1 MKFLKNKIVAIALS
15 ALVVLGCVGYGWMQK
30 PAEVAQPVYNEWVYD
45 GADILS
51 DETEQLVAA
60 YNDKWDANYSS
71 VTAIAT
77 VPNTRNWDIYEYAV
91 TMGERWGL
99 GGKDQLLL
107 IDVAGDEYY
116 FVSSYDIEDEL
127 GYDRMWNIFREE
139 FEPAYGNG
147 SYDVAVQNVYSVLDE
162 SYTSYLGTD
171 TVHDYSEYYYDSYY
185 DYSDYN
191 SYYSSSESS
200 IASLIVLLIIAF
212 VIFNMIDKARYR
224 SWYNRGAAYRRSNV
238 FVPLVFWHRPGGSWF
253 RRMDNGMRVGQRP
266 GPGFNPGPG
275 PRPGGTNRTN
285 FTPGGNAGSRG
296 GFGSSSR
303 PGSFGGSG
311 FGGTR
316 SSSSFRSGGFGG
328 SRGGGFGGG
337 SRGGFGG
344 SRGGGFGGGRGGGF
358 GGRR

>member
-1 MKFLKNKIVAIALS
+1 MKFFKNKFVAVALS
-15 ALVVLGCVGYGWMQK
+15 ALVVLGCLGVGWMQK

-60 YNDKWDANYSS
+60 YNDRWDADYSS

-77 VPNTRNWDIYEYAV
+77 VPNTRGWDVYEYAV

-99 GGKDQLLL
+99 GSKDQLLL
-107 IDVAGDEYY
+107 IDEGGDEYY
-116 FVSSYDIEDEL
+116 FVSSYEIEDEL
-127 GYDRMWNIFREE
+127 GYDRMWNIFQQE

-147 SYDVAVQNVYSVLDE
+147 SYDIAVQNVYSALD
-162 SYTSYLGTD
+162 TSYSSYLD
-171 TVHDYSEYYYDSYY
+171 TGYVNDYSEYYYDSYY

-191 SYYSSSESS
+191 DSYASGSS
-200 IASLIVLLIIAF
+200 ISSLIVLLVIAF
-212 VIFNMIDKARYR
+212 IVFNLIDRARYR
-224 SWYNRGAAYRRSNV
+224 AWYSRGPVYRTSTR
-238 FVPLVFWHRPGGSWF
+238 FVPMIFWRRPGGAWF
-253 RRMDNGMRVGQRP
+253 RKMDAGMRSNQRPGP
-266 GPGFNPGPG
+266 GPGFNPGP
-275 PRPGGTNRTN
+275 NRTN
-285 FTPGGNAGSRG
+285 YTAGRTTSSRMG
-296 GFGSSSR
+296 QSGFGGTRSSSSR

-311 FGGTR
+311 FGGSR

-328 SRGGGFGGG
+328 SRGGGFG
-337 SRGGFGG
+337 GGFGG